1 MDKIIV
7 KNTFYQLAT
16 RVFTSGIGFLTT
28 LIIARQFGVLGYGDF
43 TKIVSFVAL
52 FYLIAD
58 FGLNA
63 VFLRDDEKGIHF
75 RDLFYFR
82 LLIATSL
89 IILAN
94 TMSFLLPFNEQL
106 GIGFGENV
114 RLGILLFSLSI
125 LNQAIL
131 TTCNAVFQ
139 RKLKYNLSMFSSIAG
154 SSITLISV
162 LVFTILNFSLY
173 YILLAMLIGGGIT
186 SFLSILLAKENI
198 SLKIPDTAFIKKL
211 LVEGFP
217 LALALIFNLIY
228 FRIDIIILSF
238 LKPTSD
244 VGIYG
249 FSYKFFDFLIALPL
263 FLSNALYPSLLIHR
277 NNYRNFFMIAKKYFL
292 LLLMFSFFLI
302 FVLWFLAP
310 LIGLVRNDF
319 YPSVFTFRILLLS
332 LPFFFATS
340 ILQWALIAQKEQKFL
355 MYVYLVA
362 SILNI
367 ILNLI
372 FIPIASYTASAI
384 ITGVSEG
391 IIFVLFL
398 AKTIDVQKNFPKQ

>member
-1 MDKIIV
+1 MDKIIL

-16 RVFTSGIGFLTT
+16 RIFTSGIGFLTT

-75 RDLFYFR
+75 KDLFYFR
-82 LLIATSL
+82 LLIAASL
-89 IILAN
+89 IILASA
-94 TMSFLLPFNEQL
+94 MSFLLPFNKQL
-106 GIGFGENV
+106 GIGFSESV
-114 RLGILLFSLSI
+114 RLGIIIFSLSI

-139 RKLKYNLSMFSSIAG
+139 RKLKYHLSMFSSIGG
-154 SSITLISV
+154 SAITLIFV
-162 LVFTILNFSLY
+162 LVFSILNFSLY
-173 YILLAMLIGGGIT
+173 YIILAMLIGGGIT
-186 SFLSILLAKENI
+186 SLLSIILTKENI
-198 SLKIPDTAFIKKL
+198 SLKMPDTGFIKKL
-211 LVEGFP
+211 LIEGFP

-228 FRIDIIILSF
+228 FRIDIILLSF

-263 FLSNALYPSLLIHR
+263 FLSNALYPSLLMHK
-277 NNYRNFFMIAKKYFL
+277 NNYRKFFAVTKKYFL
-292 LLLMFSFFLI
+292 LLLMFSFFLT

-310 LIGLVRNDF
+310 LIGFVRSDF

-340 ILQWALIAQKEQKFL
+340 ILQWVLIAKKEQKFL
-355 MYVYLVA
+355 MFVYLFA

-367 ILNLI
+367 VLNLI

-391 IIFVLFL
+391 IVFALLL
-398 AKTIDVQKNFPKQ
+398 AKTINVQKNFPKQ